1 MKIETHPREDHQ
13 ITMIIELEQ
22 EKLESARRRAARM
35 IAEKVKISGFRPGKA
50 PYDVVRRLYGER
62 AITEEAVE
70 ILVDEIYP
78 EALKEAKINPAAAG
92 QLENVESLEPP
103 KFVFT
108 IPLKPTVTLGDYKSV
123 RLPYEFAAPTE
134 DEVDKEITNLR
145 RMYAKTETVERAIVD
160 GDYILLD
167 MVGKKTDSEEEAP
180 LLERTGFAIVA
191 RAEGNDKE
199 WPFTGFSALLI
210 GLAPGESKEFSH
222 KYADDFSE
230 VTLAGQDVNFKAT
243 IKTVRSVNM
252 PELTDEFA
260 TTTGLG
266 TTVDELRERMHQNI
280 ESAAVDTYQDE
291 YFEKLLDLIKA
302 NSTIKYPPQVVE
314 HEVEHVLEDLAR
326 RLKSQGIEDLSA
338 YYKMVNSDK
347 DKFIEEQAR
356 PTAIKRLE
364 RGLIMDELARVEK
377 IEIDNASL
385 EAEFNRAWANLAM
398 NDEDFAK
405 LTKNGTKASREIVDT
420 VAMDSANRLL
430 TRRVLDRIKAIA
442 TGTAIEAVEAVEETQ
457 EAIESVHEEES
468 PQASTEPEPAV
479 EAQDETPVETE
490 AEAQDETPIETET
503 EAQDETPIE
512 TETEAPVQ
520 PAKKRTSKK
529 KAE

>member
-13 ITMIIELEQ
+13 VTMIIELEQ
-22 EKLESARRRAARM
+22 EKLEAARRRAARK

-78 EALKEAKINPAAAG
+78 EALKDANIDPAAAG
-92 QLENVESLEPP
+92 QLENIESLEPP

-108 IPLKPTVTLGDYKSV
+108 VPLKPIVELGDYKSL
-123 RLPYEFAAPTE
+123 RLPYELVTPAE

-167 MVGKKTDSEEEAP
+167 VVGKKAGAEDEAP

-191 RAEGNDKE
+191 RLEGTDNE
-199 WPFTGFSALLI
+199 WPFKGFSAELI
-210 GLAPGESKEFSH
+210 GLAPGESKDFSH

-260 TTTGLG
+260 NTTGLG
-266 TTVDELRERMHQNI
+266 TTVEELRVRMRQNI
-280 ESAAVDTYQDE
+280 ENEAVEAYQDQ

-302 NSTIKYPPQVVE
+302 SSVIKYPPQVVE
-314 HEVEHVLEDLAR
+314 HEVEHVLEDLER
-326 RLKSQGIEDLSA
+326 RLKSQGVENLDA
-338 YYKMVNSDK
+338 YYKMVNTDK
-347 DKFIEEQAR
+347 DKFSEEQAR

-364 RGLIMDELARVEK
+364 RGLVMDELARVEK
-377 IEIDNASL
+377 IEIDNESL
-385 EAEFNRAWANLAM
+385 EAEFNKAWANLAM
-398 NDEDFAK
+398 NDEGFAK
-405 LTKNGTKASREIVDT
+405 RTKNGTKASREIVDA

-430 TRRVLDRIKAIA
+430 TRRVLDRIKEIA
-442 TGTAIEAVEAVEETQ
+442 TSATSETVEEKPKARKSKKAAAAPVSLGETEPAAEVQ
-457 EAIESVHEEES
+457 AEAPAE
-468 PQASTEPEPAV
+468 PQAEAEPA
-479 EAQDETPVETE
+479 
-490 AEAQDETPIETET
+490 
-503 EAQDETPIE
+503 
-512 TETEAPVQ
+512 AP
-520 PAKKRTSKK
+520 PAKKKASKK